1 VNSSGRTVVVFDGE
15 CAFCNRWVDFLL
27 RFDRKDTFRFA
38 ARQSQSG
45 AAFSREAGL
54 PEAGVGSIILVEGK
68 MIRLR
73 SEAVLRM
80 LELLGFPFSLTR
92 TFRVIPVSLR
102 DAVYDTFARNRT
114 RWFGRMSACRVPMP
128 AERHRFI

>member
-1 VNSSGRTVVVFDGE
+1 VVFDGE

-68 MIRLR
+68 TIRIR

-80 LELLGFPFSLTR
+80 LELLGFPFSLTG

-114 RWFGRMSACRVPMP
+114 RWFGRMSTCRVPMP

>member
-1 VNSSGRTVVVFDGE
+1 MVFDGE

-68 MIRLR
+68 TIVLR

-80 LELLGFPFSLTR
+80 LELLGFPFS
-92 TFRVIPVSLR
+92 FAGIFHKIPVSLR
-102 DAVYDTFARNRT
+102 DAVYDTIARNRT
-114 RWFGRMSACRVPMP
+114 RWCGRMSSCRVPMP